1 MRSIIL
7 LSALLFACRG
17 DTDDS
22 SDGVDSDTFRPAID
36 ESPEPDRVGT
46 YAHTLPESPKT
57 VIFLGDSITAGAGA
71 WSDEE
76 DYASLLVNNP
86 NAWSE
91 WDGMNRSCSFSPGWN
106 LAPMSKVRTR
116 A

>member
-71 WSDEE
+71 GPKGIRVHRYNPDFVQTTNTFWV
-76 DYASLLVNNP
+76 SLSIRNCV
-86 NAWSE
+86 
-91 WDGMNRSCSFSPGWN
+91 
-106 LAPMSKVRTR
+106 
-116 A
+116 